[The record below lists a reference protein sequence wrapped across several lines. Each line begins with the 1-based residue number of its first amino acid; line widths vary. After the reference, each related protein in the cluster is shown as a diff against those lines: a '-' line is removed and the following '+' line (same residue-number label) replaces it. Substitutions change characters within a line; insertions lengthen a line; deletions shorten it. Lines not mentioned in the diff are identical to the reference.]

1 MFKSSFPHLSQHD
14 SVDCG
19 PCCLQII
26 SKYYGA
32 HYTLSQLRDLCNIG
46 KSGVSVL
53 GICRGA
59 EKIGYSTTVV
69 KICFQEFKDKV
80 QLPCIVH
87 WNQNHFLVVYKITA
101 KYVYISDPGSSKNKM
116 PIEDFKNHWISD
128 FDIDNSFGV
137 VVILDPPPQFRE
149 LPIQE
154 GAVDIKKLGLK
165 YFLGHLL
172 LHKRLLV
179 QVILGLFSVTL
190 LTFFFP
196 FLTQTL
202 IDSGIRGGDLNLIY
216 IIIAAQLAFYAG
228 KFSIEFLQGWILQY
242 IGSRIN
248 ISMVSKFLTNIMD
261 MPIKFFDTKLS
272 GDLLQRIDDHKRIE
286 KFLTSRALT
295 LFFEIILFITFLSV
309 IFYYSLTLGFVFLIG
324 STVYLT
330 WTFLFIKKKKI
341 WDFKRFIEL
350 SKTQSKQIEIIN
362 GMQDIKLHNA
372 QEQKKWEWQEIQVRL
387 FNVNMKLLT
396 FGQTQKLG
404 ARFINNIKNV
414 LITLLAAITVVNG
427 EMSFG
432 QLIAIQ
438 FVVGELNGP
447 LFSFVDFLQ
456 SYEEAKLSMGRVGE
470 IGSDNE
476 KETQMEFHP
485 VTFENGT
492 IHIKNVDFQYGGS
505 HFFKVLKGI
514 NMKIPAGK
522 TTAIVGLSG
531 SGKTTLIKL
540 MMKFYEPSNGSIEVG
555 GRSLAKIDQTQWRSM
570 IGSVL
575 QDGYI
580 FSDTIERNIA
590 LGFQDIDEER
600 LHHAIVVANLQDFI
614 ASLPLGFNTRIGPEG
629 MGISQGQK
637 QRILIARS
645 VYKNPSYLFFDEAT
659 NALDANNE
667 RTIIDRLDEFFKN
680 RTVVVVA
687 HRLSTVRN
695 ADNIYVIENGEI
707 LESGNHEELVVKQG
721 AYFTLIK
728 NQLEIGA

>member
-1 MFKSSFPHLSQHD
+1 MFKKSFPHLSQHD

-19 PCCLQII
+19 PCCVQII

-32 HYTLSQLRDLCNIG
+32 DYTLAQLRESCNIG

-69 KICFQEFKDKV
+69 KISFDEFKDKV

-87 WNQNHFLVVYKITA
+87 WNQNHFLVVYKITS

-116 PIEDFKNHWISD
+116 LIEDFKNHWISD
-128 FDIDNSFGV
+128 FDKDNSFGV
-137 VVILDPPPQFRE
+137 VVILDPPPQFRD
-149 LPIQE
+149 LPIE
-154 GAVDIKKLGLK
+154 DSVDTKKLGLK

-172 LHKRLLV
+172 LHRRLLI

-202 IDSGIRGGDLNLIY
+202 IDSGIRGGDLHLIY
-216 IIIAAQLAFYAG
+216 IIVIAQLAFYAG

-248 ISMVSKFLTNIMD
+248 ISMVSKFLANIMD

-309 IFYYSLTLGFVFLIG
+309 IFYYSVTLGLVFLTGTII
-324 STVYLT
+324 YLI
-330 WTFLFIKKKKI
+330 WTFLFIRKKKI

-350 SKTQSKQIEIIN
+350 SKTQSKQIEMIN

-396 FGQTQKLG
+396 YGQTQKLG

-414 LITLLAAITVVNG
+414 LITLLAAIAVVNG

-438 FVVGELNGP
+438 FVIGELNGP

-470 IGSDNE
+470 IGNNNE
-476 KETQMEFHP
+476 TETKTDFKP
-485 VTFENGT
+485 VSFDNGT
-492 IHIKNVDFQYGGS
+492 IHINNVDFQYGGS
-505 HFFKVLKGI
+505 HFFKVLKNI
-514 NMKIPAGK
+514 NMVIPQGK

-540 MMKFYEPSNGSIEVG
+540 LMKFYEPSNGSIEVG
-555 GRSLAKIDQTQWRSM
+555 GNPLSTIDQTQWRSL

-590 LGFQDIDEER
+590 LGFQEIDDER
-600 LHHAIVVANLQDFI
+600 LQHAITVANLQEFI
-614 ASLPLGFNTRIGPEG
+614 ASLPLGFNTKIGPEG

-667 RTIIDRLDEFFKN
+667 RTIINRLDEFFKN

-707 LESGNHEELVVKQG
+707 LESGNHEELVEKQG
-721 AYFTLIK
+721 AYFILIK